1 MKNRFWRKIFV
12 ACLIIVAVELI
23 LRIIGFGDIPVY
35 YSSTHYEYAL
45 KPNQHMNRFGNN
57 IHINAAG
64 MRSDVLQKGEMR
76 VLKFGDSV
84 LHGGVATDQSE
95 LASQLLEDELKT
107 QMPAVRVLNVAAGS
121 WGPDNAYAWM
131 QEHSDF
137 QARAIVLVFSSHD
150 WQDQMT
156 FRKVVGEVPFYPNSQ
171 PALAITDASRWIY
184 SRWFSEVNW
193 DDLEEN
199 EEITYQRGKFNRGWQ
214 QFVDYCSGKN
224 IPLVVY
230 HHADLEEV
238 QNKTWSKKG
247 AKLESFLAGKRV
259 SYLSGLDSGM
269 DSGDFRD
276 EIHLTPSGQR
286 KLAAS
291 INPVLT
297 EILSI
302 SHAE

>member
-1 MKNRFWRKIFV
+1 MKNRFWRKLLIL
-12 ACLIIVAVELI
+12 LIILVGIELI
-23 LRIIGFGDIPVY
+23 LRLIGFGSLPVY
-35 YSSTHYEYAL
+35 YTSKHYEYAL
-45 KPNQHMNRFGNN
+45 EPGQHMKRFGNA

-64 MRSDVLQKGEMR
+64 MRSDELDKGEMR
-76 VLKFGDSV
+76 ILKFGDSV

-95 LASQLLEDELKT
+95 LASHLLEDELKMD
-107 QMPAVRVLNVAAGS
+107 MPAVRVLNIAAGS

-137 QARAIVLVFSSHD
+137 DARAIVLVFSSHD

-171 PALAITDASRWIY
+171 PALAVTDASEWLY

-199 EEITYQRGKFNRGWQ
+199 EDVAYRRGKFNRGWQ
-214 QFVDYCSGKN
+214 QFIDYCSGN
-224 IPLVVY
+224 SIPLVVY

-238 QNKTWSKKG
+238 QKKKWSKKG
-247 AKLESFLAGKRV
+247 AQLKSFLDGKELT
-259 SYLSGLDSGM
+259 YISGLESGM
-269 DSGDFRD
+269 DRGDFRD

-286 KLAAS
+286 KLAATLKPA
-291 INPVLT
+291 II
-297 EILSI
+297 EILGKSY
-302 SHAE
+302 AE